1 MHIIDSSAVVELL
14 ANVGFP
20 IVVTFYLLLRI
31 EQRIEH
37 LRREVTRLA
46 CSSPKKE
53 DPMHDD

>member
-1 MHIIDSSAVVELL
+1 MHIIDSNAVVELL

-20 IVVTFYLLLRI
+20 IIVTFYLLLRI

-53 DPMHDD
+53 ETMHDD

>member
-46 CSSPKKE
+46 YSSPKKE